1 MKRNIVFFLTSV
13 FICLSVACYDD
24 KGSYDYKDVNEVE
37 VDGLG
42 TSYNLIFK
50 KDTLKITPEL
60 KFTQDSLNLD
70 RYGYEWIVV
79 SGISGSEETREVIGT
94 ERNLKYFVE
103 LEPGT
108 YTLYLKVRDKQT
120 GLLWM
125 NYTSL
130 TVRTEV
136 GLGWLLIG
144 EDAEGYVNVDMI
156 AMPNDTIVI
165 NNLLS
170 NNGLP
175 RLKGPKSIMYT
186 GSPYASYLAPYE
198 KLWIATEDRSY
209 YVNTSTFEGELTNVF
224 EMMVYSYL
232 DIPEQL
238 NPVHLLSQRTG
249 GSMNTSR
256 SVACAEGF
264 VFNISSLL
272 SGGDYANPLN
282 RTADA
287 PEKLFKAY
295 PYIFASLGYV
305 SGGVLYDTDNGRF
318 LRFTSSGST
327 STALLDN
334 SGEAFPWIQPEGRT
348 LVYGENTM
356 DTEGGSR
363 GNSFTLMKDAG
374 TGKYFIYK
382 FYAYGSSAQKR
393 AGYEVKSSLA
403 TDIDKAEF
411 YAFASN
417 RSLLLYVVG
426 KTLYA
431 YDYKVGCEKLYSM
444 DLPDEVSMM
453 KFDVK
458 SGYGDYN
465 DLYIA
470 TYNSTTG
477 GTLQKYVLGTDQNKF
492 ELKPD
497 ERCYWTGLV
506 KVKDMEWK
514 NSAQ

>member
-1 MKRNIVFFLTSV
+1 MKQNILFFLTSV

-24 KGSYDYKDVNEVE
+24 KGSYDYKDVNEIG
-37 VDGLG
+37 VDSLG
-42 TSYNLIFK
+42 KSHNLIFK
-50 KDTLKITPEL
+50 KDTLKIIPEL
-60 KFTQDSLNLD
+60 KFTQDSLTLD
-70 RYGYEWIVV
+70 RYGYEWVV
-79 SGISGSEETREVIGT
+79 VPSSSSSEEAVRKVIGT

-108 YTLYLKVRDKQT
+108 YSLYLKVRDKQT

-125 NYTSL
+125 NYTTL
-130 TVRTEV
+130 VVRTEV
-136 GLGWLLIG
+136 GLGWLLLG
-144 EDAEGYVNVDMI
+144 EDAEGYANVDMI

-198 KLWIATEDRSY
+198 KLWIATEERSY
-209 YVNTSTFEGELTNVF
+209 YVNTSTFEGDQTNVF
-224 EMMVYSYL
+224 ESMVYSYF
-232 DIPEQL
+232 DIPEHL
-238 NPVHLLSQRTG
+238 NPVHLLSQRVG
-249 GSMNTSR
+249 GSMNSRR
-256 SVACAEGF
+256 SVACAEGL

-272 SGGDYANPLN
+272 SSGDYANPLN
-282 RTADA
+282 RTANA
-287 PEKLFKAY
+287 PEELFKAY
-295 PYIFASLGYV
+295 PYIFASLGNI
-305 SGGVLYDTDNGRF
+305 SGGVLYDTDNNRF
-318 LRFTSSGST
+318 LRFSYSAST
-327 STALLDN
+327 STAMLDN
-334 SGEAFPWIQPEGRT
+334 SDDAFPWIQPAGRT

-356 DTEGGSR
+356 DTEGGSP
-363 GNSFTLMKDAG
+363 GNSFALMKDAG
-374 TGKYFIYK
+374 TGKYLIYK
-382 FYAYGSSAQKR
+382 FYANGSSAQKR
-393 AGYEVKSSLA
+393 ASYEINSLA

-431 YDYKVGCEKLYSM
+431 YDYKVGYEKLYSM
-444 DLPDEVSMM
+444 NLPDEVSMM

-458 SGYGDYN
+458 SGYGGYN

-470 TYNSTTG
+470 TYNSATG
-477 GTLQKYVLGTDQNKF
+477 GTFQKYVLGTDQNNF

-497 ERCYWTGLV
+497 ERCRWTGLV

>member
-1 MKRNIVFFLTSV
+1 MDS
-13 FICLSVACYDD
+13 
-24 KGSYDYKDVNEVE
+24 
-37 VDGLG
+37 LG
-42 TSYNLIFK
+42 TSHSVIFK
-50 KDTLKITPEL
+50 KDTLKINPKLT
-60 KFTQDSLNLD
+60 FTQDSLTLD
-70 RYGYEWIVV
+70 RYDYEWVAV
-79 SGISGSEETREVIGT
+79 PGASGSEDATRKVIGT

-103 LEPGT
+103 LEPAT
-108 YTLYLKVRDKQT
+108 YSLYLKVRDKQT

-125 NYTSL
+125 NYTTL
-130 TVRTEV
+130 VVRTEV

-144 EDAEGYVNVDMI
+144 EDAEGYANVDMI

-175 RLKGPKSIMYT
+175 RLKGPRSIMYT
-186 GSPYASYLAPYE
+186 GSPYMTSLAPYE
-198 KLWIATEDRSY
+198 KLWVATEDRSY
-209 YVNTSTFEGELTNVF
+209 YVNTSTFEGEMSNVF
-224 EMMVYSYL
+224 ESMVYSYL
-232 DIPEQL
+232 DLPEQL
-238 NPVHLLSQRTG
+238 NPVHLISQRAG
-249 GSMNTSR
+249 GTMNSSR
-256 SVACAEGF
+256 AVACAEGH
-264 VFNISSLL
+264 VFYISSLL

-287 PEKLFKAY
+287 PEVLFRTY

-305 SGGVLYDTDNGRF
+305 SGGVLYDVDNNRF
-318 LRFTSSGST
+318 VRYTSFASN

-334 SGEAFPWIQPEGRT
+334 NNDVFPWIQPEGRT

-363 GNSFTLMKDAG
+363 GNSFALMKDAG
-374 TGKYFIYK
+374 TGTYFIYK
-382 FYAYGSSAQKR
+382 FYAYGSSVQKR
-393 AGYEVKSSLA
+393 AGYEIKSSLA

-411 YAFASN
+411 FAFASN

-431 YDYKVGCEKLYSM
+431 YDYKSGYEKLYSM
-444 DLPDEVSMM
+444 NLDDEVTMI

-458 SGYGDYN
+458 SGTGDYN
-465 DLYIA
+465 DLYVA
-470 TYNSTTG
+470 TYNSATG

-497 ERCYWTGLV
+497 ERCCWSGLV
-506 KVKDMEWK
+506 KVRDMEWK

>member
-1 MKRNIVFFLTSV
+1 
-13 FICLSVACYDD
+13 
-24 KGSYDYKDVNEVE
+24 
-37 VDGLG
+37 
-42 TSYNLIFK
+42 
-50 KDTLKITPEL
+50 
-60 KFTQDSLNLD
+60 
-70 RYGYEWIVV
+70 
-79 SGISGSEETREVIGT
+79 
-94 ERNLKYFVE
+94 
-103 LEPGT
+103 
-108 YTLYLKVRDKQT
+108 
-120 GLLWM
+120 
-125 NYTSL
+125 
-130 TVRTEV
+130 
-136 GLGWLLIG
+136 
-144 EDAEGYVNVDMI
+144 
-156 AMPNDTIVI
+156 
-165 NNLLS
+165 
-170 NNGLP
+170 
-175 RLKGPKSIMYT
+175 
-186 GSPYASYLAPYE
+186 
-198 KLWIATEDRSY
+198 
-209 YVNTSTFEGELTNVF
+209 
-224 EMMVYSYL
+224 
-232 DIPEQL
+232 
-238 NPVHLLSQRTG
+238 
-249 GSMNTSR
+249 MNTSR

-348 LVYGENTM
+348 LVYGV

-431 YDYKVGCEKLYSM
+431 YDYKVGYEKLYSM

-497 ERCYWTGLV
+497 ERCCWTGLV